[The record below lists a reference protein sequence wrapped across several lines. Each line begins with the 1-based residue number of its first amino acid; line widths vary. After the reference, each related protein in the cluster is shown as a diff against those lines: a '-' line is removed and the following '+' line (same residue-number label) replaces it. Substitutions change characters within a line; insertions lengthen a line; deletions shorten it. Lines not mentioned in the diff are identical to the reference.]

1 MNGHSKSAVYALHAA
16 LELAR
21 AGEGEP
27 VTAAGVAARYAIP
40 PAVMAK
46 VFQHLVR
53 AGLVTGFRGSRG
65 GYRLARSAARITV
78 LEVLDVFDAKRVEE
92 SVPYEPRLRR
102 LFDEVDELVR
112 CTYASITL
120 ATLAGRRSPEDLERR
135 Q

>member
-1 MNGHSKSAVYALHAA
+1 MTGLSKSALYALHAA
-16 LELAR
+16 LDLAR

-53 AGLVTGFRGSRG
+53 AGLVTGYRGSRG
-65 GYRLARSAARITV
+65 GYRLSRSATRITV
-78 LEVLDVFDAKRVEE
+78 LDVLDVFEPKQASGASPV
-92 SVPYEPRLRR
+92 EPRLRR

-112 CTYASITL
+112 CTYASVTL
-120 ATLAGRRSPEDLERR
+120 ATLAGRRRPEEAESR